1 MNLNTSKIDIEEF
14 RNRLKSNTKIGS
26 PKIKIPMGFLAIFN
40 TNQKCFYGNFDNSN
54 FELTT
59 NSDFGPVLYFLK
71 GNYKSAE
78 NKLLV
83 NYSVEPVGKLRIAWV
98 KYFPIMMLI
107 MCNYLFYYVVI
118 PPKKVHITFNIIIVL
133 IAILSAWLLQRQ
145 KKRLR
150 IRFNKIFE
158 IIQ

>member
-1 MNLNTSKIDIEEF
+1 MVSKINIDEF
-14 RNRLKSNTKIGS
+14 RNRLKANTKIGS

-40 TNQKCFYGNFDNSN
+40 TNQKCFYGSFDNSN

-59 NSDFGPVLYFLK
+59 NSNFVPVLYFLK

-83 NYSVEPVGKLRIAWV
+83 NYSVEPVGKFRIAWV
-98 KYFPIMMLI
+98 KYFPPILLI
-107 MCNYLFYYVVI
+107 MFNYLFLYIVI
-118 PPKKVHITFNIIIVL
+118 PPKEVHITFNIIIVL
-133 IAILSAWLLQRQ
+133 MTILSAWFLQRE

-150 IRFNKIFE
+150 IKFNKIFE